1 MGDRTPSAAS
11 LRRRP
16 HSQLL
21 GTIGPP
27 CFPRSAPAESRKIN
41 RRRRARFAQLNNAR
55 NGSMQSQ
62 SKAYFSEKC
71 APMAMNTQPVA
82 YRATHSTLPKA
93 L

>member
-1 MGDRTPSAAS
+1 MGDRTQSAAS

-16 HSQLL
+16 L
-21 GTIGPP
+21 PP
-27 CFPRSAPAESRKIN
+27 LRGAIERPCSPRSAAAELRKIN
-41 RRRRARFAQLNNAR
+41 RRRRVRFAQLNSPR

-71 APMAMNTQPVA
+71 PPMAMNTQPVA